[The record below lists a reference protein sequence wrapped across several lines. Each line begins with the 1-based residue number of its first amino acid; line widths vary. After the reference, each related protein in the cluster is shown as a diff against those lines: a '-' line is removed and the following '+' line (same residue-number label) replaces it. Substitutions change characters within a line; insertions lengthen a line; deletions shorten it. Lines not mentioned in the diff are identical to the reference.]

1 MTEEITTNYDKN
13 NVKYLEK
20 EFKLVDKKI
29 QTSKLGRE
37 GFHFSYDEED
47 IKECFRLLKE
57 SPDFDDE
64 DKAFFNKL
72 TGFSDEEMKK

>member
-1 MTEEITTNYDKN
+1 MTE
-13 NVKYLEK
+13 EK
-20 EFKLVDKKI
+20 EFKLIDKKKEAYNI
-29 QTSKLGRE
+29 
-37 GFHFSYDEED
+37 YDRTMCEWFEVED

>member
-1 MTEEITTNYDKN
+1 MT
-13 NVKYLEK
+13 K
-20 EFKLVDKKI
+20 EFKLIDKKKEAYNI
-29 QTSKLGRE
+29 
-37 GFHFSYDEED
+37 YDRTMCEWFEVED

>member
-1 MTEEITTNYDKN
+1 MTK
-13 NVKYLEK
+13 EK
-20 EFKLVDKKI
+20 EFKLIDYIAEVYGVEVI
-29 QTSKLGRE
+29 E
-37 GFHFSYDEED
+37 VNN